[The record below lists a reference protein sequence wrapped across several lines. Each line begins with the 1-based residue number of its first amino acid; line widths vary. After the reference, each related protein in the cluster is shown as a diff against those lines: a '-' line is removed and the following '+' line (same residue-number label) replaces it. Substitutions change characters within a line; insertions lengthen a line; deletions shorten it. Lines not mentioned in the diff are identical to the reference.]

1 MPQDEPTLQD
11 THVPPAES
19 AGAAQDTPLSVRSI
33 QDTHTLG
40 AQAGRRQARRLDLAN
55 GQVEMSHGAGGRA
68 MCDLIDLM
76 FRQAFANPLLNRC
89 DDQATF
95 PVESGHL
102 VMTTDS
108 FVISPLFFAGG
119 DIGSL
124 AVHGT
129 VNDLAMGG
137 ALPLYLTAGFILEEG
152 FPLRDL
158 QAIVR
163 SMASA
168 ASEAGVQIITG
179 DTKVVERGKGDG
191 VFINTAGIGRLT
203 DGVVVSGDRARPG
216 DKILVSGFIG
226 DHGVAVMSQRKG
238 LQFATE
244 LISDSAALHGLV
256 ATMVRA
262 DAAALRTLRDPTRGG
277 VAATLNEIADRSGV
291 GMRLFED
298 TLPIREEVRGA
309 CELLGLDPLNV
320 ANEGKLIAIV
330 DPGAAGVVLDAM
342 KSHPLGAHA
351 SVIGEVIDDTHH
363 LVRMRTRIGG
373 ERVID
378 WLHGE
383 QLPRIC

>member
-1 MPQDEPTLQD
+1 MSIEPFHKT
-11 THVPPAES
+11 
-19 AGAAQDTPLSVRSI
+19 AQDTQMSTTQI
-33 QDTHTLG
+33 
-40 AQAGRRQARRLDLAN
+40 GRRQARRLDLKN
-55 GQVEMSHGAGGRA
+55 GQVELSHGAGGRA
-68 MCDLIDLM
+68 MSDLIDLM
-76 FRQAFANPLLNRC
+76 FRQAFDNPLLNRC

-95 PVESGHL
+95 PVQSGHL

-108 FVISPLFFAGG
+108 FVISPLFFPGG

-137 ALPLYLTAGFILEEG
+137 AIPLYLTAGFILEEG

-158 QAIVR
+158 QVIVG

-168 ASEAGVQIITG
+168 AAEAGVQVVTG

-191 VFINTAGIGRLT
+191 VFINTAGVGRLA

-226 DHGVAVMSQRKG
+226 DHGVAVMSRRKG
-238 LQFATE
+238 LQFETE
-244 LISDSAALHGLV
+244 LISDSASLHDLV
-256 ATMVRA
+256 AAMVRA
-262 DAAALRTLRDPTRGG
+262 DAAGLRTLRDPTRGG
-277 VAATLNEIADRSGV
+277 LAATLNEIADRSGV

-298 TLPIREEVRGA
+298 TLPVREEVRGA

-330 DPGAAGVVLDAM
+330 DPGAAGIVLDAL
-342 KSHPLGAHA
+342 KSHSLGTHA
-351 SVIGEVIDDTHH
+351 SVIGEVIEDTHH
-363 LVRMRTRIGG
+363 LVRMKTRLGG